1 MQKVFFLFCFLVFLG
16 ISSIANA
23 ATLYIDP
30 NESEIYPGDSLS
42 LAVRLNTGEGECV
55 NVIDAVIEYDAELVA
70 VDVSRGDSIVPIWVE
85 DPKID
90 KINRVVTFAGGIPN
104 GYCGRIAGDPRL
116 TNIIAELIFQAPTL
130 SVTIGEKDDIA
141 EVKFRPETRVLL
153 NDGLGTDA
161 PLQTFGTKL
170 LLNKKPRNE
179 PLNEWNNRV
188 SEDKIPPQQFSI
200 TLTSDKSIYNGRYF
214 ITFNTTDKQS
224 GIDHYEVMEEPIDDF
239 NLFGWGAA
247 NAPWEI
253 ARSPYLLKDQ
263 SLNSTIRV
271 KAVDKAGNEYIAVYV
286 PEESQRGLSDRD
298 LARTGMFVSGIIII
312 LVTLFAIFYYRFTVR
327 RYIKEDEIS

>member
-1 MQKVFFLFCFLVFLG
+1 MRSVFISICFLVCLVT
-16 ISSIANA
+16 ALKAEA
-23 ATLYIDP
+23 ATLYIEP
-30 NESEIYPGDSLS
+30 HESEIYPGDSLS
-42 LAVRLNTGEGECV
+42 LAVRIDTDEGECV

-90 KINRVVTFAGGIPN
+90 KTNRLVTFAGGIPN

-116 TNIIAELIFQAPTL
+116 TNVIAELIIQAPTL
-130 SVTIGEKDDIA
+130 SVSIGESDDIG
-141 EVKFRPETRVLL
+141 EIKFRPETKVLL
-153 NDGLGTDA
+153 NDGLGSDA
-161 PLQTFGTKL
+161 PLRTFGSKL

-188 SEDKIPPQQFSI
+188 SEDITPPQDFSI
-200 TLTSDKSIYNGRYF
+200 TLASDVSIYNGRHF

-224 GIDHYEVMEEPIDDF
+224 GIDHYEIIEEPIDDF

-247 NAPWEI
+247 DAPWEI
-253 ARSPYLLKDQ
+253 ARSPYLLEDQ

-271 KAVDKAGNEYIAVYV
+271 KAVDKSGNEYIAVYV
-286 PEESQRGLSDRD
+286 PEENQRGLSDRD
-298 LARTGMFVSGIIII
+298 IARSGMFVSGLIIIV
-312 LVTLFAIFYYRFTVR
+312 VTLIAIFYYRFTLR
-327 RYIKEDEIS
+327 RYKKDDEIV